1 MLSRATASRP
11 NSRAKSDG
19 QHKISH
25 IELELWLERNLR
37 ERARNARRGSEQ
49 RVRVF
54 AEMLQKIAT
63 SDPIFGCFVDH
74 ALIDI
79 VAEQAAAPPDVRVLQ
94 RPIVQQRRLD
104 ALKRQTQGAE
114 EENK

>member
-1 MLSRATASRP
+1 MLSGATAFRP

-25 IELELWLERNLR
+25 IELELWLERSLR
-37 ERARNARRGSEQ
+37 ECARNAQRGSEE
-49 RVRVF
+49 RAIVF

-63 SDPIFGCFVDH
+63 SDPVFGCFVDH

-79 VAEQAAAPPDVRVLQ
+79 VAQQDAAPPDVRVLQ
-94 RPIVQQRRLD
+94 CPIVQERRLD

-114 EENK
+114 KENK